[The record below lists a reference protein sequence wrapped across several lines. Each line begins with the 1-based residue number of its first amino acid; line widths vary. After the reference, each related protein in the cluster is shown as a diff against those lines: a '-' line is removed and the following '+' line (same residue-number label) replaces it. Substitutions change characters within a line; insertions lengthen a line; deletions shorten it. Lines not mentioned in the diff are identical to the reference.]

1 MSLLSENMTTFSRI
15 EQTLAADGEGG
26 RIVTY
31 EAVGTFQAAVATTSR
46 REGTEGES
54 MRNVTTYQ
62 ITTRRRDELTYHQ
75 IIRREKDGKYFRVT
89 SNGKDRTTPLS
100 AGLDMRVV
108 SAEEWQMPEVSND

>member
-15 EQTLAADGEGG
+15 EQTLAPDGEGG
-26 RIVTY
+26 SNVTY
-31 EAVGTFQAAVATTSR
+31 EAVGTFQAAVATVSR
-46 REGTEGES
+46 REGTEGEA

-62 ITTRRRDELTYHQ
+62 ITTRRSEELTYHQ
-75 IIRREKDGKYFRVT
+75 IIRREKDQKYFRIT

-108 SAEEWQMPEVSND
+108 SAEEWQMPEVNDD